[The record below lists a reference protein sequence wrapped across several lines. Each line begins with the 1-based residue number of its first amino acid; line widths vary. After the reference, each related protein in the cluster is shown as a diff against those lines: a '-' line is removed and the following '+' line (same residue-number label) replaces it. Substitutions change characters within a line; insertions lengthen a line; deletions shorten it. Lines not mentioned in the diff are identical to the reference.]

1 MLDSDIGVTATL
13 PLDGEW
19 DFALGERA
27 AWSPIRV
34 PGCWEAQGFSK
45 ATDGPAFYRRMVVI
59 PSDWADRPIFL
70 EFDAVSYACRIT
82 LNGIPVGEHLGL
94 WTPFSLDVTAAARP
108 GTENVLE
115 LEAWKPGDRYPMR
128 SSLAGF
134 LPDVATTFGGIWQSC
149 RLTSYTHAFRNLALD
164 AQPDSG
170 RLHVRGKV
178 VAWHGERAGTVEIR
192 VELAGQTV
200 ACADVP
206 VAADGAL
213 DVTLDIPDFVHWSPE
228 HPTLYNVGFTW
239 RQGDAVVATAQQ
251 RVGFRQLTASRNRT
265 LLNGQP
271 VCLRGALSWG
281 WDPHVIAPY
290 YTPDKVRREFRILRE
305 MGFNLVKLCLF
316 LPNQAYFDIADEEG
330 MLLWVEFPLWLPQV
344 TEALRAQAPGEY
356 ADYVRLTGHHPSV
369 VLYTLGCEMDRSVGS
384 ALLGTLNQVVRDG
397 VSHVLIC
404 DNSGSGESYGG
415 LDFDFAD
422 FTDYHPYY
430 DLHYFEP
437 LLDNWRRD
445 WKPPRPW
452 IFGEFN
458 DQDGFRDL
466 AELIAVAGGEKPWWM
481 TEELPVAT
489 WRPEARA
496 IVEAETRL
504 APVLADWEAHELV
517 AVASRQALVTRKYT
531 LEAVRRRAGMGGYVV
546 TGLRDTP
553 IATSGVLDDL
563 GRPKWD
569 PAEFRTFNADTVLC
583 LEVGRRR
590 RWTHG
595 GDRPSPIDPHN
606 WWAGETARWD
616 LILAG
621 GHARHHTGAP
631 IPHDTAL
638 TWRLARPGGEVLCEH
653 EVTLPGPLPPG
664 DPQALAAVECTLP
677 DTRVPGRL
685 TLSAELRRADGATI
699 TRNHWPVWVY
709 PWPGGLDGIALY
721 DPAHLI
727 DEQADRLSL
736 GTRVTTLRGRNR
748 PRIVLATLWDAGV
761 QRYVEAGGRVLYWQ
775 HGAGPL
781 PARRGPFWREAVK
794 LFPAHPV
801 WEVFPVDGYAD
812 LQFFGLATDVMFETD
827 RLADALGPA
836 DVRTIRPVLRRL
848 DARSFELHDYL
859 VEVEL
864 GAGRA
869 LLTTLRFGGGAGS
882 QPSGFLRNVSGYA
895 LLSILLRY
903 LAETPPDQERR

>member
-1 MLDSDIGVTATL
+1 MMDSGYGAAMIL

-19 DFALGERA
+19 GFALGGRG
-27 AWSPIRV
+27 AWSTIRV

-45 ATDGPAFYRRMVVI
+45 TIDGPAHYRRSITI
-59 PSDWADRPIFL
+59 PPDWAGRPVFL
-70 EFDAVSYACRIT
+70 EFDAVSYACRVT

-108 GTENVLE
+108 GVENLLE
-115 LEAWKPGDRYPMR
+115 LEVWKPGDRYPMR

-149 RLTSYTHAFRNLALD
+149 RLTSYTHAFRDLKLD
-164 AQPDSG
+164 AEPDTG
-170 RLHVRGKV
+170 RLYV
-178 VAWHGERAGTVEIR
+178 HGSLFTSRPDLTGIVDITVD
-192 VELAGQTV
+192 LAGQTV
-200 ACADVP
+200 ARADLP
-206 VAADGAL
+206 VAADGVL
-213 DVTLDIPDFVHWSPE
+213 DVALDIPDFMRWSPE
-228 HPTLYNVGFTW
+228 QPTLYNAGFAW
-239 RQGDAVVATAQQ
+239 QQAGAVVAAAQ
-251 RVGFRQLTASRNRT
+251 RRIGFRQLAADGNRT

-281 WDPHVIAPY
+281 WDPDVIAPY
-290 YTPDKVRREFRILRE
+290 YTPDKARQEFRILRA

-316 LPNQAYFDIADEEG
+316 LPNQAYFDTADEEG
-330 MLLWVEFPLWLPQV
+330 MLLWVEFPMWLPEV
-344 TEALRAQAPGEY
+344 TEALCAQAPGEY
-356 ADYVRLTGHHPSV
+356 ADYVRLTRHHPSV

-384 ALLGTLNQVVRDG
+384 ALLGTLNRVVRDS
-397 VSHVLIC
+397 VSHVLVC

-458 DQDGFRDL
+458 DQDGFRDH
-466 AELIAVAGGEKPWWM
+466 AELVAAAEGEKPWWM
-481 TEELPVAT
+481 TEDLPVAS

-496 IVEAETRL
+496 IVEAEARL
-504 APVLADWEAHELV
+504 APVLCDWNARELV
-517 AVASRQALVTRKYT
+517 EIANRQALVTRKYT

-569 PAEFRTFNADTVLC
+569 PAEFRTFNADTILC

-616 LILAG
+616 LVL
-621 GHARHHTGAP
+621 HHTAAP
-631 IPHDTAL
+631 IPDGVVL

-653 EVTLPGPLPPG
+653 EVALSGPLSPG
-664 DPQALAAVECTLP
+664 DPQVLAAMECTLP
-677 DTRVPGRL
+677 TANRPERL
-685 TLSAELRRADGATI
+685 TLSAELRRATGDHALVAQN
-699 TRNHWPVWVY
+699 RWPVWVY
-709 PWPGGLDGIALY
+709 PWPGELDSIALY

-736 GTRVTTLRGRNR
+736 GTRVDRLRGRQR
-748 PRIVLATLWDAGV
+748 PRVALATLWDAEV
-761 QRYVEAGGRVLYWQ
+761 QRYVERGGRVLYWQ
-775 HGAGPL
+775 PGAGPL
-781 PARRGPFWREAVK
+781 HAHRGPFWREAVK

-801 WEVFPVDGYAD
+801 WDVFPVDGHAD
-812 LQFFGLATDVMFETD
+812 MQFFGLATDVMFEPG
-827 RLADALGPA
+827 RLPDALGA
-836 DVRTIRPVLRRL
+836 GQVREIRPLLRRL
-848 DARSFELHDYL
+848 DARSFEMHDYL

-869 LLTTLRFGGGAGS
+869 LLTTLRFDGGAGS
-882 QPSGFLRNVSGYA
+882 QPVGFRRNVSGYA

-903 LAETPPDQERR
+903 LDGTLLPIRKRVA